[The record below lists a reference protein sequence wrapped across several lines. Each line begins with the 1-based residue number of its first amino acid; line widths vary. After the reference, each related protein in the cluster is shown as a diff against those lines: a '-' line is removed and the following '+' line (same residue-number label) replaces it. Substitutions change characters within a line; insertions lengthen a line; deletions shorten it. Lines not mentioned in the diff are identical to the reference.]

1 MTGDCQQLLPQRPEL
16 VEEEDEVELED
27 TAQDLD
33 CVIEIFL

>member
-16 VEEEDEVELED
+16 VEEDEVELED